1 MRMMTRMRM
10 LHNNESVS
18 MFAFRWSTPDG
29 NATIF
34 VTETNPIS
42 VSITIGKAGTSVAG
56 WAYALAELV
65 NLALKNSS
73 IDEVIDILTNIT
85 THQSAFNSNGM
96 QCRSTPEA
104 VSFALIEYR
113 RIKAKEKAHASR

>member
-1 MRMMTRMRM
+1 MTTMS
-10 LHNNESVS
+10 NNDSVS
-18 MFAFRWSTPDG
+18 MYAFRWSTPDG
-29 NATIF
+29 SATIF
-34 VTETNPIS
+34 ITETDPITI
-42 VSITIGKAGTSVAG
+42 SITIGKAGTSIAG
-56 WAYALAELV
+56 WAYALSELV

-85 THQSAFNSNGM
+85 THQSAFNSNGV

-113 RIKAKEKAHASR
+113 RIKAKEKNNAFR

>member
-1 MRMMTRMRM
+1 MTTMS
-10 LHNNESVS
+10 NNDFVS
-18 MFAFRWSTPDG
+18 MYAFRWSTPDG
-29 NATIF
+29 SATIF
-34 VTETNPIS
+34 ITETDPITI
-42 VSITIGKAGTSVAG
+42 SITIGKAGTSIAG
-56 WAYALAELV
+56 WAYALSELV

-85 THQSAFNSNGM
+85 THQSAFNSNGV

-113 RIKAKEKAHASR
+113 RIKAKEKNNAFR